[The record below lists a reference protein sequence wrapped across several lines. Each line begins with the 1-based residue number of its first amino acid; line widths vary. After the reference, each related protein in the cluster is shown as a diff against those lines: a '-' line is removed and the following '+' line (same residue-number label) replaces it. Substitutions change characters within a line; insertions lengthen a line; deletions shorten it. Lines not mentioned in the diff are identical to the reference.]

1 MITNVQLFTNLSSK
15 YHDSSRQKI
24 LRFCIENP
32 KSEVAQA
39 VSIDP
44 SILDKL
50 DGFEC
55 RAKLMVDSLDKSQK
69 ELEEAIREYRL
80 GETDC

>member
-1 MITNVQLFTNLSSK
+1 MITNVQLFNILSTK
-15 YHDSSRQKI
+15 YHDASRQRI
-24 LRFCIENP
+24 LRFCVENP

-39 VSIDP
+39 VSINP
-44 SILDKL
+44 SILDDL

-55 RAKLMVDSLDKSQK
+55 RAKLIVESLEKSQRD
-69 ELEEAIREYRL
+69 LEAAVREYRL